1 MNAALAELQRRV
13 ANLFRVGKVVE
24 IDRAKAR
31 VKVEFN
37 GVKSPWMPWSTG
49 RAGAVRDWHP
59 PSVGEQVCIVS
70 PMGELGAGFVMPG
83 GINSD
88 AHAAPDSRE
97 NVHRLDI
104 PSGGAFEIH
113 VGGAVI
119 LIDNG
124 KAQIVVGGK
133 TLQIAGGK
141 MTFDGDVEIT
151 GKINATGDITSDADV
166 IAGSIHLLTHK
177 HGGVQS
183 GSSQTSTPV
192 P

>member
-1 MNAALAELQRRV
+1 MNASLAELQRRV

-37 GVKSPWMPWSTG
+37 GVKSPWLPWSTG
-49 RAGAVRDWHP
+49 RAGSVRDWSP
-59 PSVGEQVCIVS
+59 PAVGEQVCIVS

-88 AHAAPDSRE
+88 DKAAPDDRE

-104 PSGGAFEIH
+104 PEGGAFEIH

-119 LIDNG
+119 LLENG
-124 KAQIVVGGK
+124 KARITVGSS
-133 TLQIAGGK
+133 TMEITSGK
-141 MTFDGDVEIT
+141 MTFNGNIEVTGRIDTTGDV
-151 GKINATGDITSDADV
+151 KAGDIS
-166 IAGSIHLLTHK
+166 LQTHK
-177 HGGVQS
+177 HGGVQ
-183 GSSQTSTPV
+183 GGPSQTSTPL

>member
-1 MNAALAELQRRV
+1 MNAALADLQRRV

-37 GVKSPWMPWSTG
+37 GVKTPWLPWSTG
-49 RAGAVRDWHP
+49 RAGTVKDWSP
-59 PSVGEQVCIVS
+59 PAVGEQVCIVS
-70 PMGELGAGFVMPG
+70 PMGEMGSGFVMPG

-88 AHAAPDSRE
+88 AKAAPDDRE

-119 LIDNG
+119 LLENG
-124 KAQIVVGGK
+124 KARITVGSS
-133 TLQIAGGK
+133 TMEITSGK
-141 MTFDGDVEIT
+141 MTFSGDIEVT
-151 GKINATGDITSDADV
+151 GKLDTTGNVTSQADV
-166 IAGSIHLLTHK
+166 IAGPIHLLTHV
-177 HGGVQS
+177 HGGVMGGPS
-183 GSSQTSTPV
+183 TTSTPQ
-192 P
+192 